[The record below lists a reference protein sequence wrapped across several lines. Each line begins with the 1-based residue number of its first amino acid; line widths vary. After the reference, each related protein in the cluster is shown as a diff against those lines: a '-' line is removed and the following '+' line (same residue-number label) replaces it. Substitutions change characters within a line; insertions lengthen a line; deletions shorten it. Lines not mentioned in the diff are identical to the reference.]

1 MQLVLS
7 NNRVLAHGENFIS
20 MGGTVINTETN
31 KVYQNATVAECSGC
45 PSDIGVVG
53 YEYHAG
59 EFVPCAPFGKG
70 PGNVAVYCDDCKTPR
85 DSGIHID
92 VVCGTSSY
100 LAFVGNVNTDT
111 VDAAFGKNNEDSIKG
126 VGCALAM
133 YAKYQDATIVLAES
147 FPNLIACQSLSEI
160 RTNANAIKEY
170 VANSHLES
178 FINGSDYAF
187 NELWIEKLS
196 GAAEAHSGSTG
207 GTTNVEDRESIS
219 LVVTDEH
226 IAGTKVFYLFYDL
239 SRNYS
244 NNECRINLNGY
255 EVVSLGAADNSFLES
270 KSGQRILKLSDFGI
284 TEPGEYTVL
293 LYAHSV
299 HMGDDAEASV
309 TIYDQKEG
317 N

>member
-1 MQLVLS
+1 MQLVLIK
-7 NNRVLAHGENFIS
+7 NRVVAHGENFLS
-20 MGGTVINTETN
+20 MGGVVINTETGA
-31 KVYQNATVAECSGC
+31 KYENATIAECEGC
-45 PSDIGVVG
+45 PSDIGIVG

-70 PGNVAVYCDDCKTPR
+70 RGNVAVYCDECKAPR
-85 DSGIHID
+85 DSGIHIN
-92 VVCGTSSY
+92 VVCGMSSY
-100 LAFVGNVNTDT
+100 LAFVGNVNTDM
-111 VDAAFGKNNEDSIKG
+111 VDAAFGKNNEDSVKG

-133 YAKYQDATIVLAES
+133 YAKYKDATIVLNES

-178 FINGSDYAF
+178 FVNDSKYAF
-187 NELWIEKLS
+187 NELWIEKLNES
-196 GAAEAHSGSTG
+196 AYAKSGSTSA
-207 GTTNVEDRESIS
+207 TTGVEKSVS
-219 LVVTDEH
+219 KNLVVADEH

-244 NNECRINLNGY
+244 NNECRISLNGY
-255 EVVSLGAADNSFLES
+255 EIDSITEDEPSSVDS
-270 KSGQRILKLSDFGI
+270 KSGEFILNLSDYGI

-299 HMGDDAEASV
+299 HMGDQAEASV